1 MYSDIA
7 GLEHSIE
14 NAYSLASQRLYVV
27 FLEKF
32 KLLLHLKALK
42 DYLMLGRG
50 DFVELLMEAIAPSLS
65 RPANTLFRHNLT
77 ATLETA
83 IRGSS
88 SATDHPDVLRRLDAR
103 MMEYSGSEI
112 GWECFALDY
121 KVDAPVD
128 TVLDPQAMTL
138 YLRLFNQLWRI
149 KRVETAVDACWRR
162 IMTGERSYFRGSG
175 EFSLSN
181 LDRRRADYSANRFE
195 SGVPQS

>member
-1 MYSDIA
+1 MYSDIN
-7 GLEHSIE
+7 GLEHSIDD
-14 NAYSLASQRLYVV
+14 AYSRASQRLYDV
-27 FLEKF
+27 FLDKF
-32 KLLLHLKALK
+32 RLLLHLRALK

-50 DFVELLMEAIAPSLS
+50 DFVELLMESIAPSLS

-88 SATDHPDVLRRLDAR
+88 SSTDHPDVLRRLDAR

-128 TVLDPQAMTL
+128 TVLDPQAMTQ
-138 YLRLFNQLWRI
+138 YMRMFNQLWRI
-149 KRVETAVDACWRR
+149 KRVEVAVDGAWRR
-162 IMTGERSYFRGSG
+162 VMTGERSYIRDSG
-175 EFSLSN
+175 EHSLAVQAQAE
-181 LDRRRADYSANRFE
+181 RE
-195 SGVPQS
+195 